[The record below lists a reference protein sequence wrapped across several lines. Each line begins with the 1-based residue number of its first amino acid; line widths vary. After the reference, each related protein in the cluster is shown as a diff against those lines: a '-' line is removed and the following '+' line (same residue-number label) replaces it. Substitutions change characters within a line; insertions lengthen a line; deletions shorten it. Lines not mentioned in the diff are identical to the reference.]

1 MKKNATCWLFPSG
14 KWWKI
19 LLIMKLKIFFLLVS
33 LGTLQAAGY
42 SQDSRFNLKKNDVLL
57 TEVLQE
63 LQQQSEYRFFYQK
76 DIFQQADRVNVDMK
90 NVSLRQILDEVL
102 IRHGFSYEMI
112 DKVITIRKIQ
122 QQKTAG
128 RKITGIVMDTRKQS
142 LPGVTVLLKGTAL
155 GVVTDKEGRFNIEI
169 PETDPIVLVFSFVGM
184 KKQEVTYTGQEDIQ
198 VVMEEEVT
206 EMDEVVITGYQG
218 IDRKKLTSAIT
229 SVKAEDIMI
238 PGVNSIDQ
246 MLEGRI
252 PDLMLT
258 TNSGEVGVVPRL
270 RIRGTSTLVGNRE
283 PLWVVNGVVVNDPVP
298 LDSDVLND
306 PDYVNRIGNAIAGLN
321 PQDIQ
326 RIDVL
331 KDAAAT
337 TLYGT
342 RAANGVIV
350 ITTKK
355 GHVGKPVVRYN
366 MTTTYKRRPR
376 YSDRKI
382 DLMNSKER
390 IDLSRELAAASYLY
404 PSDMSIVGYEYL
416 LQQLYA
422 GVIDDEQFAIEVK
435 KLENNNTDWFDILTE
450 DAFSHNHTLSISGG
464 SDQLR
469 YYSSVGYT
477 KDNDVIKGQ
486 GISRYT
492 GNLSLESDLTKWL
505 KASMDFNANISE
517 RNYEQSAVGSVNYAY
532 TTSRAIAA
540 YEEGGDLSYY
550 QKRYNS
556 FYRYDF
562 NILNERANSYTKQ
575 ENSGFDLTSRLIF
588 RFVIIKSCFRNDL
601 YDRQTLSTKH
611 AGRKLSSF
619 DTLLHNDFIFIAKC
633 SLKRSLIFL
642 STLYHTDTN
651 AGTTTTW
658 FHNDRICHI
667 FRQIATLS
675 FANGKSFRRWDPCL
689 QKDLFGQSFIHGNRT
704 AYAAGTCV
712 TNAKQI
718 ERCLYFTIFTICAMQ
733 RHIYNV
739 CLSAKCQNIRSKET
753 ILGISTHLL
762 DLIQIRVNGLDLFI
776 VRADRIISYK
786 KIL

>member
-112 DKVITIRKIQ
+112 DKVITIRNIQ

-206 EMDEVVITGYQG
+206 EMDEVVITGYQV

-464 SDQLR
+464 TDQLR

-588 RFVIIKSCFRNDL
+588 RFTDWLNGDVLFNYAVSNADNEDYWGESTYHVACIRKSNYGVAAPSDSELPYGGELSEQNTRNKTYSL
-601 YDRQTLSTKH
+601 RAQLNLNKYFGEEEKH
-611 AGRKLSSF
+611 NINGALGYEMSSSRY
-619 DTLLHNDFIFIAKC
+619 KG
-633 SLKRSLIFL
+633 
-642 STLYHTDTN
+642 Y
-651 AGTTTTW
+651 
-658 FHNDRICHI
+658 
-667 FRQIATLS
+667 
-675 FANGKSFRRWDPCL
+675 
-689 QKDLFGQSFIHGNRT
+689 
-704 AYAAGTCV
+704 
-712 TNAKQI
+712 
-718 ERCLYFTIFTICAMQ
+718 
-733 RHIYNV
+733 
-739 CLSAKCQNIRSKET
+739 QNTSR
-753 ILGISTHLL
+753 GYY
-762 DLIQIRVNGLDLFI
+762 
-776 VRADRIISYK
+776 ADRGKNFTSVGASDYSKYTAWVMNNQPKITDNLTNLIGAYLTLTYSYRNLFSLNANMRYDGSNK
-786 KIL
+786 FGSRSN